1 MNRRVL
7 ILLLLVVVVIVIGG
21 AVLFLQG
28 GGGGG
33 GGPTPA
39 PGGGGGAQ
47 QAGGP
52 TATPIVMTQ
61 IVVAIQELPR
71 GITIPESGAVDLRP
85 WPANAV
91 PENAETDVRNV
102 IGRIAR
108 TDIAREQPVLSTLI
122 VENLRQ
128 IAASGSEAAA
138 VIPQGLRAIAVPMD
152 RLTGVAYGIQD
163 GDYVDVIVSFLF
175 VDVDPNFQSLKPN
188 KLSIITVK
196 PDGSIDFSPPVQGE
210 LQPSNF
216 TQGPV
221 LVSPTEVQR
230 PRLVTQTTV
239 QSAFVVHVG
248 NFPLDGKFIAR
259 PAPPPTPTP
268 AENEPTKQ
276 APPPTPTPPFPDIIT
291 IAVSPQDAVVL
302 TWAIESRIPLTLV
315 LRPARDTAPNPTTA
329 VTLQYMIENYQV
341 AQPPALPYA
350 LEPALRSIRRLVI
363 GNEISLSPSGTGT
376 TGTPG
381 Q

>member
-7 ILLLLVVVVIVIGG
+7 ILLLLVVVVVVIGG
-21 AVLFLQG
+21 AVVFLQG
-28 GGGGG
+28 GLGG
-33 GGPTPA
+33 GGPTPV
-39 PGGGGGAQ
+39 PGAT
-47 QAGGP
+47 GGP
-52 TATPIVMTQ
+52 VASGGSTATPIVMSQ

-85 WPANAV
+85 WPASAV
-91 PENAETDVRNV
+91 PEHAITDVKQA

-108 TDIAREQPVLSTLI
+108 TDIAREQPILDTLL
-122 VENLRQ
+122 VDDLRN
-128 IAASGSEAAA
+128 IAKSGSEAAA
-138 VIPQGLRAIAVPMD
+138 VMQQGLRAISVPMD
-152 RLTGVAYGIQD
+152 RLTGIAYGVQD
-163 GDYVDVIVSFLF
+163 GDYVDVIISFLF

-221 LVSPTEVQR
+221 LVSPTEIQR

-248 NFPLDGKFIAR
+248 TFPLDGHFIAR

-268 AENEPTKQ
+268 AENEPTK
-276 APPPTPTPPFPDIIT
+276 AVPPPTPTPPFPDIIT

-363 GNEISLSPSGTGT
+363 GNEVSISGNDAG
-376 TGTPG
+376 GK
-381 Q
+381 